1 MTRYS
6 DYDPFAW
13 VYNKHWGNFSRR
25 IFPVLDELILKNI
38 PARAHILD
46 LCCGTGQLA
55 KELIARGYQVTGID
69 GSKEMMKIARDKAPK
84 VRFILDDAR
93 SFRLPAVYSAVFSTF
108 DSLNHVMSLKEL
120 GVVFRNVFACLE
132 KGGLF
137 LFDLNT
143 EAGYKSK
150 WHGFVGAIIEE
161 DHICVH
167 RDNYLPEERKAEF
180 EATMFRLRDG
190 QWWRTDFTLLQRCYS
205 EAEVRSMLDIAGF
218 GDTHV
223 YAYYKKRG
231 LHPQTKKTPRIF
243 FVCQKPE

>member
-1 MTRYS
+1 
-6 DYDPFAW
+6 
-13 VYNKHWGNFSRR
+13 
-25 IFPVLDELILKNI
+25 
-38 PARAHILD
+38 
-46 LCCGTGQLA
+46 
-55 KELIARGYQVTGID
+55 
-69 GSKEMMKIARDKAPK
+69 MKIARDKAPK